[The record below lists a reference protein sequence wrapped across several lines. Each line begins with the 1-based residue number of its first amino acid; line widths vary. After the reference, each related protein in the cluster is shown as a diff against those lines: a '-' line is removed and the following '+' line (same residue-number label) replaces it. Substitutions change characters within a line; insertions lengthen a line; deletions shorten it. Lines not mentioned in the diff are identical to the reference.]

1 VVREKQPLITHTEER
16 KLSRRTEEL
25 TATLSPV
32 ERRAFARNERHRVH
46 AELHAVEGWL
56 AEMEPEDIVEPGDA
70 YKPIHH
76 HDAEKAKAD
85 LAKSRKRRRHWKVK
99 EWKRR
104 TALRR
109 SRVLAEKELAKA
121 S

>member
-1 VVREKQPLITHTEER
+1 M
-16 KLSRRTEEL
+16 SRRTEEL
-25 TATLSPV
+25 TVTLSPV

-56 AEMEPEDIVEPGDA
+56 AEMEPDDIVEPGDA
-70 YKPIHH
+70 YKPLHH

-85 LAKSRKRRRHWKVK
+85 LAKSKKRARRHWKLK

-104 TALRR
+104 TTLRR
-109 SRVLAEKELAKA
+109 GRALAEQLLVKA
-121 S
+121 E